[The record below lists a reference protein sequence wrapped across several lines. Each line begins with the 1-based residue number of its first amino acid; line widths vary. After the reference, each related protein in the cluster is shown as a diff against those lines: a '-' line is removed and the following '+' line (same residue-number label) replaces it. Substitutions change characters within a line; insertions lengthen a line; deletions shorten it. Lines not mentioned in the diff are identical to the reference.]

1 MFITST
7 HESVYYDLCFI
18 VFRSTVSGEENNNN
32 NRNSLCLLVFPS
44 TITTPHLSLSL
55 SVMALGA
62 CNPPHWKNPQ
72 KEQNVQRKEHNW
84 TRPKRSYIKDSS
96 FPHPRSV
103 FEPVYHLNKPLPT
116 SLHLQ
121 RHCLAECRDRVHT
134 SPHSTQPLGRS
145 QVTVHE
151 RKAAVT
157 A

>member
-1 MFITST
+1 MKACIMTCDLLCSGQLFLEKKKTS
-7 HESVYYDLCFI
+7 
-18 VFRSTVSGEENNNN
+18 
-32 NRNSLCLLVFPS
+32 SLSYWSSPPPPPP
-44 TITTPHLSLSL
+44 PHISLSL

-62 CNPPHWKNPQ
+62 CNTPHWKTHKKNKTSREKNIIGPRQ
-72 KEQNVQRKEHNW
+72 
-84 TRPKRSYIKDSS
+84 KRSYIKDSS

>member
-1 MFITST
+1 MLYC
-7 HESVYYDLCFI
+7 VQVNCFWRRKQQQQQK
-18 VFRSTVSGEENNNN
+18 FP
-32 NRNSLCLLVFPS
+32 LLIGLPLHHHHPS
-44 TITTPHLSLSL
+44 SLSLSL

-62 CNPPHWKNPQ
+62 CNPPHWKTPQ

>member
-1 MFITST
+1 MTCAL
-7 HESVYYDLCFI
+7 LC
-18 VFRSTVSGEENNNN
+18 SGQLFLAKKTTTTTEIPFAYW
-32 NRNSLCLLVFPS
+32 SSPPPS
-44 TITTPHLSLSL
+44 PPLISLSL

-62 CNPPHWKNPQ
+62 CNPPHWKSPQ